1 MRFTRLKNKNQNISK
16 TVINVKCY
24 TGLKKLLLDET
35 HYMVLPWFSF
45 NLVRCVIGGV
55 WVLLITGKHGGT
67 DCFYK
72 KQKYIILK
80 IKNKTKTYPLRTA
93 IN

>member
-45 NLVRCVIGGV
+45 NSVSCFIGV

-72 KQKYIILK
+72 K
-80 IKNKTKTYPLRTA
+80 TKTCYIKKKQKKTHPLRTA